1 MAGLIKRED
10 IDEVRQRTDIKEVV
24 DGYVTLKGAGLGT
37 FKGLCP
43 FHDER
48 SPSFTVRPQVGR
60 YHCFGCGED
69 GDVIAFVQK
78 QDHTS
83 FHEAVEKLAAR
94 IGYELRYEDGGT
106 GPNRE
111 EVGKRQRL
119 LDAHKIADEFFRAQL
134 LTPGAAEGR
143 NFLHGR
149 GFDRAAAEQF
159 GVGYAP
165 QGWDALLKHLRGRG
179 FTDQELKLTGMFSE
193 GNRGI
198 YDRFRGRLIW
208 PIRDIAG
215 DTIGFGARKLYE
227 DDQGPKY
234 LNTPETT
241 LYKKSQVL
249 YGIDLAKRNIAKDRQ
264 LVVVEGYTDVMACH
278 LAGIPTAVATCGTA
292 FGTEHIKIARRL
304 LSDDGTGGEVIFT
317 FDGDAAG
324 QKAALRAFEEDQRF
338 TAQTYVA
345 VEPTGADPC
354 DLRQTRGDAAVRDL
368 INTRRPL
375 FEFAI
380 RATLKRHNL
389 DTVEGRVAALR
400 ESAPVVAQI
409 RDAGIRPAYAR
420 ELAGWLGMSVEDVSS
435 AVAVAMKRAAAGPQA
450 AQGAGGAA
458 QAPGG
463 AHTSAPTPR
472 AGGPGVAAGP
482 ASGAVPSYHRPDPR
496 DPVAS
501 MERQALEVAL
511 QEPALLG
518 GGIWERF
525 SAARFVTP
533 AFQAVHDAMR
543 ASGPGLIGDPVRWV
557 EQVMHEVPE
566 PLRPLVSELSVVPLP
581 ASTEEAVQK
590 YCRDILSRLFELQ
603 ITRVKADKMGQLQRL
618 DPAADPEDFQRL
630 NRELMMLEMERRALR
645 SDA

>member
-24 DGYVTLKGAGLGT
+24 DGYVTLKGAGLGS

-69 GDVIAFVQK
+69 GDAISFVQK
-78 QDHTS
+78 MDHSS

-94 IGYELRYEDGGT
+94 IGYELRYEDGGS
-106 GPNRE
+106 GPSRE

-134 LTPGAAEGR
+134 LTPGAAEAR

-149 GFDRAAAEQF
+149 GFDRAAAEHF

-179 FTDQELKLTGMFSE
+179 FTDAELKLTGMFSE

-215 DTIGFGARKLYE
+215 DTIGFGARKLYD

-249 YGIDLAKRNIAKDRQ
+249 YGIDLAKRNIAKERQ

-278 LAGIPTAVATCGTA
+278 LAGVTTAVATCGTA
-292 FGTEHIKIARRL
+292 FGAEHIKVARRL
-304 LSDDGTGGEVIFT
+304 LSDDGTGGEVVFT

-338 TAQTYVA
+338 VAQTYVA
-345 VEPTGADPC
+345 VEPSGADPC
-354 DLRQTRGDAAVRDL
+354 DLRQLKGDLAVREL
-368 INTRRPL
+368 IASRKPL

-380 RATLKRHNL
+380 RASLRRHNL

-400 ESAPVVAQI
+400 EAAPVVAQI
-409 RDAGIRPAYAR
+409 RDLATRPGYTR
-420 ELAGWLGMSVEDVSS
+420 ELAGWLGMPIEEVSRYVG
-435 AVAVAMKRAAAGPQA
+435 AAAKRAAAG
-450 AQGAGGAA
+450 GSGGAE
-458 QAPGG
+458 QL
-463 AHTSAPTPR
+463 
-472 AGGPGVAAGP
+472 AAAAAP
-482 ASGAVPSYHRPDPR
+482 ASNGLVFQRPDPR
-496 DPVAS
+496 DPVAG
-501 MERQALEVAL
+501 MERQALEVVL
-511 QEPALLG
+511 QEPAVLG
-518 GGIWERF
+518 GDAW
-525 SAARFVTP
+525 ARFEASHFATP
-533 AFQAVHDAMR
+533 AYAAVHTGIR
-543 ASGPGLIGDPVRWV
+543 AAGLAHVADPVAWV
-557 EQVMHEVPE
+557 EQIRQEVPE
-566 PLRPLVSELSVVPLP
+566 PLRPLVSELAVTPLP
-581 ASTEEAVQK
+581 ATTPEAMAR
-590 YCRDILSRLFELQ
+590 YCRDILARLFELQ
-603 ITRVKADKMGQLQRL
+603 ITKIKADKMGQLQRL
-618 DPAADPEDFQRL
+618 DAAAHPEDFQRL
-630 NRELMMLEMERRALR
+630 NRELMQLEMERRSLR
-645 SDA
+645 AEA